1 MSPAGWVSRSD
12 SLMCVATSPP
22 SPAGARTHVGVR
34 RSGPREGETLALARM
49 EERSSAA
56 IRTAAHL
63 ARNAVDCLPRG
74 ALADRIAQGHPLR
87 VKLGLDPTAP
97 DIHLGHTVV
106 LTKLR
111 EFQDAGHTVV
121 LIVGDFTA
129 RVGDPSGRSATR
141 PVLSGEQIDANAD
154 TYRRQAAK
162 ILRTDER
169 LEVRRNAEWLDMS
182 MEELF
187 RLVRHPTVAQLLAR
201 EDFARRHA
209 AQEPISLLELLYPVL
224 QGYDSVAVRSD
235 VELGGTDQ
243 TFNLLMGREIQQAYG
258 QPPQIVLTLPLLTGI
273 DGVQKMSKS
282 FGNHIGVTDP
292 PQEMYGKTLR
302 IPDEQIGP
310 WFSLLLGADPPAG
323 AGPRDAKRTL
333 ARALVTRFHD
343 DAAAVDAEAG
353 FDRIFI
359 AHELPEEI
367 EEAVVRG
374 QNGTVHLPALIADV
388 FGRSRSEAR
397 RTLAQG
403 GVKLDGEAV
412 APDALD
418 MPASELDGRVLQ
430 LGKRRF
436 RRLRIV

>member
-1 MSPAGWVSRSD
+1 
-12 SLMCVATSPP
+12 
-22 SPAGARTHVGVR
+22 
-34 RSGPREGETLALARM
+34 M

-162 ILRTDER
+162 ILRTDDR

-187 RLVRHPTVAQLLAR
+187 RLARHPTVAQLLAR

-224 QGYDSVAVRSD
+224 QGYDSVAVRAD

-343 DAAAVDAEAG
+343 DAAAADAEAG

>member
-1 MSPAGWVSRSD
+1 
-12 SLMCVATSPP
+12 LT
-22 SPAGARTHVGVR
+22 
-34 RSGPREGETLALARM
+34 
-49 EERSSAA
+49 
-56 IRTAAHL
+56 
-63 ARNAVDCLPRG
+63 RNAVDCLPRG
-74 ALADRIAQGHPLR
+74 ALAERIAQGRPLR

-121 LIVGDFTA
+121 LIVGDYTA

-141 PVLSGEQIDANAD
+141 PVLSGEQIDDNAE

-169 LEVRRNAEWLDMS
+169 LEVRRNAEWLDMP

-187 RLVRHPTVAQLLAR
+187 RLARHPTVAQLLAR
-201 EDFARRHA
+201 DDFAKRFAA
-209 AQEPISLLELLYPVL
+209 AQPISLLELLYPVL
-224 QGYDSVAVRSD
+224 QGYDSVCVEAD

-258 QPPQIVLTLPLLTGI
+258 QAPQVVLTVPLLTGI

-282 FGNHIGVTDP
+282 FGNQIGVTDP
-292 PQEMYGKTLR
+292 PDEMYGKTMR
-302 IPDEQIGP
+302 IPDEQIEP
-310 WFSLLLGADPPAG
+310 WFSLLLGQEPPPR
-323 AGPRDAKRTL
+323 AGPRDAKRAL

-343 DAAAVDAEAG
+343 ADAAAAAAAG
-353 FDRIFI
+353 FDRIFV
-359 AHELPEEI
+359 AHQLPAEI
-367 EEAVVRG
+367 EEAVVRA
-374 QNGTVHLPALIADV
+374 QNGTVHLPAVIADV

-403 GVKLDGEAV
+403 GVKLDGETLAADV
-412 APDALD
+412 LD
-418 MPASELDGRVLQ
+418 LPASALDGRVLQ
-430 LGKRRF
+430 LGKRHF
-436 RRLRIV
+436 RRLRIAA